1 MRVRIRFTKLGKV
14 RFVGHRDVA
23 RLWERTLRK
32 TSVPVSYSE
41 GFSPRPRLSFGLALP
56 LGAESMAEYL
66 DVELATDHDPDE
78 LHERLAGALPPGFAV
93 QAVRVIE
100 RSDASL
106 QEDVIACSWALT
118 LRGVEAASAEAM
130 VARLLDAAELPLERE
145 RKGERRVDDLRPA
158 IEELSVAAD
167 PTTSEPVL
175 RARLATKPRGMRPSE
190 LLALAFPDAED
201 PSDRCGRIL
210 RVNQWIERDGARRE
224 LVPLDA
230 ADAPHAEQV
239 CA

>member
-56 LGAESMAEYL
+56 LGAESSAEYL
-66 DVELATDHDPDE
+66 DVELATDHDPAELLVRLDE
-78 LHERLAGALPPGFAV
+78 ALPPGFAV
-93 QAVRVIE
+93 QAVEVITKG
-100 RSDASL
+100 DASL
-106 QEDVIACSWALT
+106 QEDVVACTWALT
-118 LRGVEAASAEAM
+118 LRQIGYPEAEAM
-130 VARLLDAAELPLERE
+130 VDRLLAAPELLLERE
-145 RKGERRVDDLRPA
+145 RKGEKRVDDLRPA
-158 IEELSVAAD
+158 IEELSVSAD
-167 PTTSEPVL
+167 GATGAPIL
-175 RARLATKPRGMRPSE
+175 HARLATRPRGMRPSE
-190 LLALAFPDAED
+190 LLAVAFPDVDD
-201 PSDRCGRIL
+201 PTECCGRIL
-210 RVNQWIERDGARRE
+210 RVNQLIERDGARRE

-230 ADAPHAEQV
+230 AVAPHAEQV